1 MSRPDLG
8 GLRVAITGERRA
20 AEQAALVTA
29 LGGEPLVCPTVRVA
43 WEEDPGASE
52 RWAAAVLAGID
63 DAVFMTGM
71 GTNRLLADAASAGR
85 LEAVVEALRRARIV
99 VRGSK
104 ARPVLGRHGLG
115 VDLAP
120 QPATTA
126 GVLGAMGPDLRGRRI
141 ALQLAGPEP
150 SPLADGLRAAGAQVT
165 AVCIYRYPA
174 DAVVGA
180 AGALLDAILDGGVDA
195 VTFTS
200 APAVEGLIAAA
211 TAREEWP
218 QVRHRLGE
226 LIVAAVGPVT
236 AAALAAGGVAVDV
249 EPEEPRMGPMM
260 RELAE
265 TASRRRPPRRGR
277 IMEG

>member
-1 MSRPDLG
+1 MSGPDLA

-20 AEQAALVTA
+20 TEQAALVTA

-52 RWAAAVLAGID
+52 RWAATVLAGID

-71 GTNRLLADAASAGR
+71 GTNRLLADAAASGR
-85 LEAVVEALRRARIV
+85 LEPVVEALRQARIV

-104 ARPVLGRHGLG
+104 ARPVLGRHGLE

-126 GVLGAMGPDLRGRRI
+126 GVLAALGPDLRGRRI

-150 SPLADGLRAAGAQVT
+150 SPLADGLRAAGAAVT

-180 AGALLDAILDGGVDA
+180 ADALVDAILAGGVDA

-200 APAVEGLIAAA
+200 APAVEGLVAAA
-211 TAREEWP
+211 GAREEWP
-218 QVRHRLGE
+218 QVRRRLRR
-226 LIVAAVGPVT
+226 LLVAAVGPVT
-236 AAALAAGGVAVDV
+236 AAALRDSGVEVDI

-265 TASRRRPPRRGR
+265 VASRRPSARSGR
-277 IMEG
+277 IMGG